1 MRRAKGTVV
10 NSALR
15 HALFHYQRERK
26 PMYHDIPISQ
36 PDTAEETNAEQTSL
50 QKLDGVEELARR
62 FYLDY
67 VDLEGFEVNT
77 ELVNMFP
84 AAVLFEHGYLPL
96 SRSGKQVTIAVAD
109 PLTVEPIDE
118 LTAAT
123 GFFLRTV
130 VSPAGQITRH
140 LREVLGVGG
149 GTVSDLV
156 AQASG
161 DDSFSDLSDSEA
173 DVENDAGASAVIRF
187 VNDLLGDAVQ
197 QRASD
202 IHLEPVEDELA
213 VRFRVDGLLQEQT
226 VPPDIHPFRTA
237 IISRLKIMARLNIA
251 EKRLPQDG
259 RIKLTVK
266 AREIDVR
273 VSMIPMIDGE
283 GVVMRL
289 LDKSGAV
296 TDLSGV
302 EFPAAMEHRWKNIIS
317 RPHGLIL
324 VTGPTGSGKTTT
336 LYGSLSEISSP
347 NTKIITV
354 EDPVEYNLR
363 GINQIQV
370 QEKIGLDFAAGL
382 RSILRHDPDIV
393 LIGEIRDSE
402 TANSA
407 IQASMTG
414 HLVLSTL
421 HTNDA
426 PSAMTRLIDLGVEPY
441 LVASTVEAVLAQRL
455 IRRLCVHCKEQ
466 YLPDTTATE
475 YGLHS
480 DQPVYRA
487 VGCRDC
493 NGTGYRG
500 RIGVFELMTV
510 DRQVRDLCSRK
521 ASADELRAAAV
532 SAGMSPLLESGLDRV
547 RQGHSS
553 LDEVLRVCS
562 SDEESSLQSLQ
573 QD

>member
-1 MRRAKGTVV
+1 
-10 NSALR
+10 
-15 HALFHYQRERK
+15 
-26 PMYHDIPISQ
+26 MYHDIQISQ
-36 PDTAEETNAEQTSL
+36 SDTTAETIAEQTPL
-50 QKLDGVEELARR
+50 QKLASVEKLARR

-67 VDLEGFEVNT
+67 VDLEGFEVDA
-77 ELVNMFP
+77 ELVNAFP
-84 AAVLFEHGYLPL
+84 AAVLFEHEYLPL
-96 SRSGKQVTIAVAD
+96 SRSGNQVTIAVGD
-109 PLTVEPIDE
+109 PLSVEPLDE

-130 VSPAGQITRH
+130 VSPADQITRH

-161 DDSFSDLSDSEA
+161 DDSLEDLSNSES
-173 DVENDAGASAVIRF
+173 DVENHAGASAVIRF

-202 IHLEPVEDELA
+202 IHLEPVEDQLS
-213 VRFRVDGLLQEQT
+213 VRFRVDGLLQVQT

-259 RIKLTVK
+259 RIKLNVK

-289 LDKSGAV
+289 LDKSGAA
-296 TDLSGV
+296 TSLSAV
-302 EFPAAMEHRWKNIIS
+302 EFPPAVEQRWKKLIR

-347 NTKIITV
+347 YTKVITV

-370 QEKIGLDFAAGL
+370 QEKIGLDFATGL
-382 RSILRHDPDIV
+382 RSILRHDPDVV

-455 IRRLCVHCKEQ
+455 IRRLCLHCRQQ
-466 YLPDTTATE
+466 YLPDLVATE
-475 YGLHS
+475 HGLQA

-493 NGTGYRG
+493 NGTGYSG

-510 DRQVRDLCSRK
+510 DRNVRDLCSRK

-532 SAGMSPLLESGLDRV
+532 AAGMSPLLESGLERV

-562 SDEESSLQSLQ
+562 SDEDLSLQSLQ
-573 QD
+573 QE